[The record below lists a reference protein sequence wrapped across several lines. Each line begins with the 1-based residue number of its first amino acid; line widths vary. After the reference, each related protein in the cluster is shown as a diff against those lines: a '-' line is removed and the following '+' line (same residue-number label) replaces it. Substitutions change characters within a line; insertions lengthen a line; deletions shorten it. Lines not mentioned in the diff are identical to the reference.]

1 MKVKT
6 EVKTMASFPGMGVDS
21 HLDLPYPF
29 HNYFN
34 RGVNLYKKGLDGVD
48 TVVIWG
54 GADISP
60 SLYNEPP
67 IIGSGPAEPSKRDI
81 IEWETVREAVAR
93 KILVIGVCR
102 GAQLLCAY
110 AGGSLVQDVGGHHS
124 DHFVETYTGSFLKVS
139 SSHHQMMYPFNVEH
153 EMLAWCPKPLSDT
166 YSSGVVKAMPKVEP
180 EVVWF
185 PKIKGLAIQCHPE
198 WHTTTAFNE
207 WMFMEIEKRLCKC

>member
-1 MKVKT
+1 MKVKSS
-6 EVKTMASFPGMGVDS
+6 VLTMASFPGMGVEDNRE
-21 HLDLPYPF
+21 LPYPF
-29 HNYFN
+29 SNFFGK
-34 RGVNLYKKGLDGVD
+34 GVNLYKQGLDGVD
-48 TVVIWG
+48 AVVIWG

-60 SLYNEPP
+60 SLYNEPA
-67 IIGSGPAEPSKRDI
+67 IIGSGPKEPSKRDV

-93 KILVIGVCR
+93 KILVIGICR

-110 AGGSLVQDVGGHHS
+110 AGGSLVQDVNGHHS
-124 DHFVETYTGSFLKVS
+124 EHFVETYTNSYLKVS

-153 EMLAWCPKPLSDT
+153 QMLAWCSKPLSDT
-166 YSSGVVKAMPKVEP
+166 YSSGVVKPRPPLEP

-207 WMFMEIEKRLCKC
+207 WMFMEIDKRLCKC